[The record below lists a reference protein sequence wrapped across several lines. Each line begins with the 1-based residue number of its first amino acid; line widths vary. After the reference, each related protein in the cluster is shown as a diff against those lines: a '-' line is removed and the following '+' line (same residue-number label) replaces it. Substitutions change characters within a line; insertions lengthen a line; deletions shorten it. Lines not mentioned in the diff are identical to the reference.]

1 MMKTR
6 NTLAAFLII
15 GTMLVS
21 MICPSA
27 LHAAEIDVFY
37 DDFDGDALNS
47 DKWLVAGCRG
57 EAVGA
62 TCITEPCG
70 NSDMSGWQTT
80 AVRDGD
86 EYIINGE
93 KIFCTNIG
101 AADFYL
107 VYAKTAE
114 TIDISKGYGASMFL
128 IAQSVSGCI
137 ALSISVPRE
146 VSEYSTLG
154 GISG

>member
-47 DKWLVAGCRG
+47 DKWLVAEKAWGG
-57 EAVGA
+57 FNGGVVPENVSVEDGKLKL
-62 TCITEPCG
+62 EGHG
-70 NSDMSGWQTT
+70 NLY
-80 AVRDGD
+80 DGD
-86 EYIINGE
+86 IEGVNHDLPGGIR
-93 KIFCTNIG
+93 TG
-101 AADFYL
+101 AAIATREY
-107 VYAKTAE
+107 YASGSYEVVAKIAPVL
-114 TIDISKGYGASMFL
+114 GA
-128 IAQSVSGCI
+128 
-137 ALSISVPRE
+137 
-146 VSEYSTLG
+146 
-154 GISG
+154 